1 MLLGTTYRDIK
12 YIEIVTGYVR
22 QWRDVQTKREE
33 QQEKK
38 NEQNQR

>member
-1 MLLGTTYRDIK
+1 MLLGTTYRDRKCIK
-12 YIEIVTGYVR
+12 IVTVYVR